1 MNEGCIQYADFV
13 HMRKCKIYT
22 FDIPALFYTPRVEHS
37 GGDQRHVDKACK
49 KDLEQ
54 FCILQ
59 IRLIEN
65 VTENGEAVEEQGS
78 RARAPHTPFLI

>member
-1 MNEGCIQYADFV
+1 MNKGSLHYAIFV

-22 FDIPALFYTPRVEHS
+22 FDIPAHFYTPRAEHIY
-37 GGDQRHVDKACK
+37 DQRHMDKACE

-59 IRLIEN
+59 VRPIEN
-65 VTENGEAVEEQGS
+65 VTENGGAVEEQGS
-78 RARAPHTPFLI
+78 RARAPHTSFLI